1 MNAVVEP
8 PSNFCLSKDF
18 CAAGEHVVVVVR
30 QIGDCAG
37 AGYLLQMA
45 LQKTK
50 KMLGVIDASV
60 RIQHCTCSLLVK
72 VCIQENVRRPYF
84 LD

>member
-1 MNAVVEP
+1 MRPGSECHGRASFQPLRLNRLL
-8 PSNFCLSKDF
+8 C
-18 CAAGEHVVVVVR
+18 CWGEHVVVVVR

-37 AGYLLQMA
+37 AGYLLQMT

-60 RIQHCTCSLLVK
+60 RTQCCSPSLPVQ
-72 VCIQENVRRPYF
+72 VCVREM
-84 LD
+84 

>member
-1 MNAVVEP
+1 M
-8 PSNFCLSKDF
+8 
-18 CAAGEHVVVVVR
+18 VVVR

-60 RIQHCTCSLLVK
+60 RIQHCTSSLLVK